1 MVNLDQQP
9 VACPDRTW
17 QGRAVIQIKKG
28 VQLGTATTGF
38 FVHVWMLQ

>member
-17 QGRAVIQIKKG
+17 LGRAVIQMEKG
-28 VQLGTATTGF
+28 VQRDAATTGF
-38 FVHVWMLQ
+38 FVHVRMLQ